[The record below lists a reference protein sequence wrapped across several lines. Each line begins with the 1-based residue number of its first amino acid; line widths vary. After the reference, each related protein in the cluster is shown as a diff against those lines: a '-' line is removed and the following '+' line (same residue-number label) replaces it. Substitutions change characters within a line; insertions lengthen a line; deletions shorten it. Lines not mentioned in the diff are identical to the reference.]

1 MSDIF
6 DQLTEKFTDN
16 EDFKKRR
23 ELEALRN
30 LCYQVCSDIYG
41 APVYNSL
48 ARGGI
53 TSIRALY
60 ETDIDD
66 IAKIRNMGKIRMHW
80 VKELRNVIQKEL
92 RTMKF

>member
-6 DQLTEKFTDN
+6 DQLTEKFTSDA
-16 EDFKKRR
+16 DFKKRR

-30 LCYQVCSDIYG
+30 LCYQICGDVYG
-41 APVYNSL
+41 ALVYNSL

-66 IAKIRNMGKIRMHW
+66 ISKIRNMGDVRMHW